1 MCGIFGIEGH
11 DDAANLVYL
20 GLYALQHRGQESSG
34 ICAWSGAQMLV
45 ERGMGH
51 VAEIFSAPVLARLPG
66 RRALGHTRYSTAGSS
81 VIANAQPIVVR
92 TSMGPVGVVHNGNL
106 TNAALLR
113 ARLEHEGSIFQT
125 TSDTEVIL
133 HLMARSPRPDPV
145 DSLMLALREI
155 EGAYS
160 LLVSFA
166 DALVAARDPHGFRP
180 LALAQLDG
188 ATCFA
193 SESCAFDLLGASG
206 ARELLPGEV
215 VVVGE
220 GAVETRQLGAA
231 PTPKRC
237 AFEHVYFARP
247 DSVVFGDAVAEV
259 RRRLGAQLAREAPA
273 VADLVVPVPDSGLY
287 AALGY
292 SRESGLPFEL
302 GMTRN
307 HYIGRTFIEPRQSI
321 RNFGVKVKLNPVRSL
336 IAGKRVVLIDDSIV
350 RGTTSRKIVR
360 MMREA
365 GAAEVHLRISS
376 PPTAWPCYYG
386 IDTPRRRELIAA
398 HHAVEEIRAF
408 VEADSLA
415 YLSLD
420 GLLRSLSGERA
431 SYCTACWSGEYAV
444 SISGEDRRQA
454 ELFPV
459 EESEADAPAR
469 ARRVETPAPKS

>member
-11 DDAANLVYL
+11 DDAANHAYL

-34 ICAWSGAQMLV
+34 IVAWDGQRMAV

-51 VAEIFSAPVLARLPG
+51 VAEIFSADVLARLRG
-66 RRALGHTRYSTAGSS
+66 RRAIGHTRYSTAGSS
-81 VIANAQPIVVR
+81 VLSNAQPIVVR
-92 TSMGPVGVVHNGNL
+92 TSMGPVGIVHNGNL
-106 TNAALLR
+106 TNAAALR
-113 ARLEHEGSIFQT
+113 KRLEADGSIFQT

-133 HLMARSPRPDPV
+133 HLLARNPREDVV
-145 DSLMLALREI
+145 DSLLVALGEI
-155 EGAYS
+155 EGAFS
-160 LLVSFA
+160 LLVVTETC
-166 DALVAARDPHGFRP
+166 LVAARDPNGFRP
-180 LALAQLDG
+180 LAMAKLGA

-193 SESCAFDLLGASG
+193 SESCAFDLLGAHSE
-206 ARELLPGEV
+206 RELEPGEV
-215 VVVGE
+215 VVVRESG
-220 GAVETRQLGAA
+220 VESHRLPQAAA
-231 PTPKRC
+231 PPKRC

-247 DSVVFGDAVAEV
+247 DSTVFGDPVGEA
-259 RRRLGAQLAREAPA
+259 RRRMGAQLAREAPA
-273 VADLVVPVPDSGLY
+273 DADVVVPVPDSGLF
-287 AALGY
+287 AAIGY

-307 HYIGRTFIEPRQSI
+307 HYVGRTFIEPKQSI
-321 RNFGVKVKLNPVRSL
+321 RNFGVKIKLNPVRS
-336 IAGKRVVLIDDSIV
+336 IIRGRRVVLIDDSIV

-398 HHAVEEIRAF
+398 ALPVDDIRAF

-415 YLSLD
+415 YLSVE
-420 GLLRSLSGERA
+420 GLLRSLSGPRE
-431 SYCTACWSGEYAV
+431 SYCTACWTGQYAV
-444 SISGEDRRQA
+444 SISGEDRRQV

-459 EESEADAPAR
+459 VADDDAG
-469 ARRVETPAPKS
+469 